1 MIGSIRWNI
10 ALGVFGFL
18 LTFIF
23 SITNNVFSTSFIH
36 SLYSG
41 IILFLVAFGFRWFFG
56 TVFNETPNQTHIGNQ
71 LDLITPEESDEIHQ
85 LMRNDNETDPEK
97 SDFTPLNPPKLV
109 SKGNLD
115 NLDPE
120 ELVKAIRHMSE
131 D

>member
-10 ALGVFGFL
+10 ILGIFGFF

-23 SITNNVFSTSFIH
+23 SLANNVFSTSFMH

-41 IILFLVAFGFRWFFG
+41 IILFLVAFIFRWFFG
-56 TVFNETPNQTHIGNQ
+56 TVFNETPTETHIGNK
-71 LDLITPEESDEIHQ
+71 LDLITPDESNEIHQ
-85 LMRNDNETDPEK
+85 LIRKDNEMADMEQ

-109 SKGNLD
+109 SKRS
-115 NLDPE
+115 LDPE

>member
-23 SITNNVFSTSFIH
+23 SVTKNVFSTSFIH

-41 IILFLVAFGFRWFFG
+41 IILFLVAFIFRWFFG
-56 TVFNETPNQTHIGNQ
+56 TVFNETPTETHVGNK
-71 LDLITPEESDEIHQ
+71 LDLITPDESDEIHQ
-85 LMRNDNETDPEK
+85 LMRNDNETDSEQ

-109 SKGNLD
+109 SKR